1 MTESLVL
8 RVKRLVSGSL
18 NGLVDALET
27 ANAEVVMREAVREIE
42 TAIDDVKE
50 ELGRVVASSHQN
62 RRIQEK
68 MKAKLVEL
76 TERAT
81 LAVSQGRDDLAEA
94 AIARQMD
101 FEGQIPAL
109 EKSLDELTAKKAELE
124 GYVAALE
131 DRKRE
136 MEADIAAFVA
146 ARETAADIAG
156 TTGGHG
162 SVGASAE
169 RRADRAQKAFD
180 RAMNG
185 SAGTP
190 GMPKSDRETLAKL
203 NELERMARSSKI
215 ADRLASLK
223 ATKAAS

>member
-1 MTESLVL
+1 MSESLVL
-8 RVKRLVSGSL
+8 RVKRLVSGSV

-27 ANAEVVMREAVREIE
+27 ANSELVMREAVREIE
-42 TAIDDVKE
+42 SAIDDVKE
-50 ELGRVVASSHQN
+50 ELGRAIASSHQN

-68 MKAKLVEL
+68 MKAKLEEL

-81 LAVSQGRDDLAEA
+81 LAVNQGRDDLAEA

-101 FEGQIPAL
+101 FEGQLPAL
-109 EKSLDELTAKKAELE
+109 DKALTELTAKKAELE

-136 MEADIAAFVA
+136 MEADIAAFVS

-156 TTGGHG
+156 STGGQAG
-162 SVGASAE
+162 VGASAE

-203 NELERMARSSKI
+203 SELDRMARSSKI

-223 ATKAAS
+223 ASKVAS